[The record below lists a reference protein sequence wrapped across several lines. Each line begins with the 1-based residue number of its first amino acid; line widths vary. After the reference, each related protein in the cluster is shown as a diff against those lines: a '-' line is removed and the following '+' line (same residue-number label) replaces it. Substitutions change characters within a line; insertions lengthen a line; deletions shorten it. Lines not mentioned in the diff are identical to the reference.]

1 MENELISVVMA
12 AYNAEKFLLASLDSV
27 FNQTYKNLEI
37 VVVDDCS
44 KDKTLSILRGIQ
56 DPRLKIVELKQNGGA
71 GVARNKGLEVARG
84 RYIAFLDADDVWVEN
99 KLELQLSFMQRTQ
112 AKICHTSYTFINEA
126 GERIPGSVQVS
137 ARINLN
143 QYMRNTEIGLS
154 TAMVDRQS
162 VGKLEF
168 NPMRLRQD
176 TRLWIG
182 LLLRG
187 IEATGLDQNLVLYR
201 IRQGQISGNKFK
213 AAYRTLKLYLSID
226 ELPLMDRLIN
236 YGFYM
241 YNGLRKRL

>member
-1 MENELISVVMA
+1 
-12 AYNAEKFLLASLDSV
+12 
-27 FNQTYKNLEI
+27 
-37 VVVDDCS
+37 
-44 KDKTLSILRGIQ
+44 
-56 DPRLKIVELKQNGGA
+56 
-71 GVARNKGLEVARG
+71 
-84 RYIAFLDADDVWVEN
+84 
-99 KLELQLSFMQRTQ
+99 
-112 AKICHTSYTFINEA
+112 
-126 GERIPGSVQVS
+126 
-137 ARINLN
+137 
-143 QYMRNTEIGLS
+143 
-154 TAMVDRQS
+154 
-162 VGKLEF
+162 
-168 NPMRLRQD
+168 MRLRQD